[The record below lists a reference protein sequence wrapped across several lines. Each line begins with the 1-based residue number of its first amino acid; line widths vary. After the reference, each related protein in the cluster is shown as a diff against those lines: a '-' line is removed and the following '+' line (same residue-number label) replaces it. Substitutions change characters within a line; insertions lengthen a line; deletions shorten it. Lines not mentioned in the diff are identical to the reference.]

1 MEDLIEQ
8 MRPVK
13 VDGTD
18 RHMIYP
24 GQDIRVRRILTKVI
38 RGLRFHHGFTLPI
51 SDSQIEADVLRY
63 VVPEEFLERMPV
75 HHREQEVFEYRLM
88 PLNLDGME
96 SAWILTF
103 FERRTFIGV
112 VMNAAT

>member
-1 MEDLIEQ
+1 MK
-8 MRPVK
+8 PVK
-13 VDGTD
+13 VDAAD

-24 GQDIRVRRILTKVI
+24 GQDPRVRRILRKVI
-38 RGLRFHHGFTLPI
+38 RGLRFHHGFTSPI

-75 HHREQEVFEYRLM
+75 HHREREILEYRLM
-88 PLNLDGME
+88 PLNLDDME

-112 VMNAAT
+112 VSNAAT

>member
-1 MEDLIEQ
+1 
-8 MRPVK
+8 
-13 VDGTD
+13 
-18 RHMIYP
+18 MIYP
-24 GQDIRVRRILTKVI
+24 GQDTRVRRILRKVI
-38 RGLRFHHGFTLPI
+38 RGLRFHHGFTSPI

-63 VVPEEFLERMPV
+63 AVPEEFLEHMPV
-75 HHREQEVFEYRLM
+75 HHREKEVFEYRLM
-88 PLNLDGME
+88 PLNLDDME